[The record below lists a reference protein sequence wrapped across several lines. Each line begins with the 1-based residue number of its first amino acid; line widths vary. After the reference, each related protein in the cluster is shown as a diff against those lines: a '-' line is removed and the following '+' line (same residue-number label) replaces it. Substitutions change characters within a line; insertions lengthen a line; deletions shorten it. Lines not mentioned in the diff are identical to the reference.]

1 MMLLKKDLYNARIKN
16 TENKILDITN
26 LATNTTLNTKINEV
40 KGKLTS
46 ITEVA
51 TIAALT
57 IVENEIPNISDL
69 VKKADYEARIKDIKD
84 KYFTTFQYN
93 KFTNNKLDEKI
104 KEKS

>member
-1 MMLLKKDLYNARIKN
+1 MLLKKDLYNARIKN

-40 KGKLTS
+40 KGELTS

-57 IVENEIPNISDL
+57 IVENKIPNNSDL
-69 VKKADYEARIKDIKD
+69 VKKADYEAKIKDIKD
-84 KYFTTFQYN
+84 KYFTTFEYN

>member
-40 KGKLTS
+40 KGELTS
-46 ITEVA
+46 ITEVP
-51 TIAALT
+51 TIAAPT
-57 IVENEIPNISDL
+57 IDENKIPNISDL
-69 VKKADYEARIKDIKD
+69 VKKADYEAKIKDIKD
-84 KYFTTFQYN
+84 KYFTTFEYN